1 MMVVKMYQQ
10 NHAANISEIADQ
22 VGIKCAKYR

>member
-10 NHAANISEIADQ
+10 NHAAHVSEIDNQ